1 MTAKEF
7 KKIIE
12 EEVNPVAV
20 AQNDN
25 GDVYVIDAEKLTVLA
40 WICGKEAEHFIS
52 YSDLDNSKS
61 WMALIN
67 FAETPPAERGLPW
80 QAN

>member
-7 KKIIE
+7 KTIIE

-20 AQNDN
+20 AQNAN
-25 GDVYVIDAEKLTVLA
+25 GDVYVIDADKLIVLA
-40 WICGKEAEHFIS
+40 WICGKHPEHFIS

-61 WMALIN
+61 WMALIE
-67 FAETPPAERGLPW
+67 FAETPPADRGLPW
-80 QAN
+80 QVN

>member
-12 EEVNPVAV
+12 KEINPVAV
-20 AQNDN
+20 TQNDN
-25 GDVYVIDAEKLTVLA
+25 GDVYVIDADKMKILA
-40 WICGKEAEHFIS
+40 WICGEEAEHFVW
-52 YSDLDNSKS
+52 YSDLDNSES
-61 WMALIN
+61 WKALIA
-67 FAETPPAERGLPW
+67 FAETLPADRGLPW

>member
-12 EEVNPVAV
+12 KEINQVAV

-25 GDVYVIDAEKLTVLA
+25 GDVYVIDADNLKVLA
-40 WICGKEAEHFIS
+40 WICGKEAEHFTS
-52 YSDLDNSKS
+52 YSDLDNSES
-61 WMALIN
+61 WMALID
-67 FAETPPAERGLPW
+67 FSETLPADRGLPW
-80 QAN
+80 QVN

>member
-12 EEVNPVAV
+12 KEINQVAV

-25 GDVYVIDAEKLTVLA
+25 GDVYVIDADNLKILA
-40 WICGKEAEHFIS
+40 WICGEEAEHFIS
-52 YSDLDNSKS
+52 YSGLDNPDS
-61 WMALIN
+61 WTALIS
-67 FAETPPAERGLPW
+67 FAETLPAERGLPK
-80 QAN
+80 

>member
-1 MTAKEF
+1 MKAKEF

-12 EEVNPVAV
+12 KEINNVAV

-25 GDVYVIDAEKLTVLA
+25 GDVYVIDADNLKVLA

-52 YSDLDNSKS
+52 YSDLDNSES
-61 WMALIN
+61 WMALID
-67 FAETPPAERGLPW
+67 FAETLPADRGLPW
-80 QAN
+80 QVN

>member
-12 EEVNPVAV
+12 QEVNPVAV

-25 GDVYVIDAEKLTVLA
+25 GDIYVIDVDKLTVLV
-40 WICGKEAEHFIS
+40 WICGHEAEHFVA
-52 YSDLDNSKS
+52 YSGLDNSRS
-61 WMALIN
+61 WKALLA

-80 QAN
+80 QP

>member
-25 GDVYVIDAEKLTVLA
+25 GDVYVIDADKLTVLA
-40 WICGKEAEHFIS
+40 WICGKEAEHFI
-52 YSDLDNSKS
+52 
-61 WMALIN
+61 
-67 FAETPPAERGLPW
+67 
-80 QAN
+80 

>member
-1 MTAKEF
+1 MTAKEL

-12 EEVNPVAV
+12 KEINPVAV

-25 GDVYVIDAEKLTVLA
+25 GDVYVIDADNLKVLA
-40 WICGKEAEHFIS
+40 WICGKEAEHFNS
-52 YSDLDNSKS
+52 YSDLDNSES
-61 WMALIN
+61 WMALIA
-67 FAETPPAERGLPW
+67 FAETLPADRGLPW

>member
-12 EEVNPVAV
+12 KEINPVAV
-20 AQNDN
+20 TQNDN
-25 GDVYVIDAEKLTVLA
+25 GDVYVIDADKLTILA

-52 YSDLDNSKS
+52 YSDLDNSES
-61 WMALIN
+61 WMALIA
-67 FAETPPAERGLPW
+67 FAETFPADRGLPW

>member
-12 EEVNPVAV
+12 QEVNPVAV
-20 AQNDN
+20 AQNYN
-25 GDVYVIDAEKLTVLA
+25 GDVYVIDADKLTVLA

-67 FAETPPAERGLPW
+67 FVETPPAERGLPW
-80 QAN
+80 QAD